1 MRGMATAASR
11 IFRSRKWRPNLR
23 DRRDAIVTKP
33 RLLHDTGGNPSRN
46 PLSGVGIGHSRIFLA
61 VGQVGTLA
69 KHATNI
75 RIPS

>member
-1 MRGMATAASR
+1 MATAASR

-23 DRRDAIVTKP
+23 DWSDANVTKP
-33 RLLHDTGGNPSRN
+33 RLLRDTGGNSFRN
-46 PLSGVGIGHSRIFLA
+46 PLPGVGIGHSRIFLA
-61 VGQVGTLA
+61 VGQIGTFA